1 MGLWG
6 RYDGMS
12 FVGDALG
19 SGRGWGSD
27 RLLGPLRSA
36 TFRPR
41 RVGEGVVGRVRC
53 RHVDVRVAA
62 RALGAD
68 APARISVLRRRH
80 GLSHSRKASS
90 GPGPHVIRLP
100 LTVRLTNTI
109 KLPFAQ
115 IIIITFG
122 SLPVPRTRFSRPLVL
137 VSRVELRGCGARCSC
152 IPRRGVLFRSAPV
165 FRATNCPHCTYIIHD
180 EIKQNYMLFGYA

>member
-115 IIIITFG
+115 IIIISFG
-122 SLPVPRTRFSRPLVL
+122 SLPRTRFSTIG
-137 VSRVELRGCGARCSC
+137 VSYLGRELPCGARYSC
-152 IPRRGVLFRSAPV
+152 IPPRRTIPV
-165 FRATNCPHCTYIIHD
+165 RPGIPRD
-180 EIKQNYMLFGYA
+180 EFAYAHIAHTSYTTR

>member
-1 MGLWG
+1 
-6 RYDGMS
+6 MS

-122 SLPVPRTRFSRPLVL
+122 SLPRTRFSTVG
-137 VSRVELRGCGARCSC
+137 SRISRRAPWLRCAVFVYSAAAYYSGPPRYSARR
-152 IPRRGVLFRSAPV
+152 IRLR
-165 FRATNCPHCTYIIHD
+165 PHCTYIIHD

>member
-122 SLPVPRTRFSRPLVL
+122 SLPRTRFSTVG
-137 VSRVELRGCGARCSC
+137 SRISRRAPWLRCAVFVYSAAAYYSGPPRYSARR
-152 IPRRGVLFRSAPV
+152 IRLR
-165 FRATNCPHCTYIIHD
+165 PHCTYIIHD

>member
-80 GLSHSRKASS
+80 GLTLSHSRKASS
-90 GPGPHVIRLP
+90 GPGTCYT
-100 LTVRLTNTI
+100 LT
-109 KLPFAQ
+109 AY
-115 IIIITFG
+115 G
-122 SLPVPRTRFSRPLVL
+122 SLNEYDQIAVCPNNYYYVWVAPAHALLDRWFSYLVGRPSSV
-137 VSRVELRGCGARCSC
+137 RVRCSC

-180 EIKQNYMLFGYA
+180 EIKQNYMLFGFA